1 VNQNRILLVDDE
13 PGIRIVLSAVLE
25 QAGYSV
31 DVAEDGFAA
40 LRKIQ
45 QSKPDL
51 VITDLRM
58 PNMNGFELLFVIR
71 TRFPGLPTIAIS
83 GEFLTA
89 VVHQGPLADA
99 FFQKGSY
106 AVKDFLD
113 KISELLAT
121 PRKAIPEQPANP
133 EYPPKSPVWT
143 PTGDGPVMLTCTK
156 CLHSF
161 PIDACEGATPPK
173 QADCIFCG
181 ALLDIQLF
189 AVGTAATSD

>member
-13 PGIRIVLSAVLE
+13 SSIRIVLSAVLE
-25 QAGYSV
+25 QAGYAV

-45 QSKPDL
+45 QIKPDL

-89 VVHQGPLADA
+89 VAQQGPLADA
-99 FFQKGSY
+99 FFQKGNY

-121 PRKAIPEQPANP
+121 QRKTVPEQPANP
-133 EYPPKSPVWT
+133 EHSVKSPIWT
-143 PTGDGPVMLTCTK
+143 PTGDSPVMLTCAK
-156 CLHSF
+156 CLRSF
-161 PIDACEGATPPK
+161 PIDVCEGATTPK
-173 QADCIFCG
+173 QANCIFCG
-181 ALLDIQLF
+181 TLLDIQLF
-189 AVGTAATSD
+189 AIGKAANAD